1 MKKYL
6 FSFFILCI
14 LLAAKSYAQ
23 TEQEYTI
30 MGILVEGNESGAAET
45 IIAQSQ
51 LRKGQTIVIQNDD
64 IRKAISRIWQQNIFS
79 DVDIILDKI
88 SPQSD
93 GKTGIYLTI
102 KVKELPR
109 FDTVGF
115 TGFNHVSPA
124 EIQKLIPFY
133 KGDFARPWE
142 IDNVKRLIK
151 NLYAK

>member
-79 DVDIILDKI
+79 DVDRHL
-88 SPQSD
+88 SYNQS
-93 GKTGIYLTI
+93 
-102 KVKELPR
+102 
-109 FDTVGF
+109 
-115 TGFNHVSPA
+115 
-124 EIQKLIPFY
+124 
-133 KGDFARPWE
+133 
-142 IDNVKRLIK
+142 KRTSSF
-151 NLYAK
+151 